1 MLIYHLNNLLIL
13 VWAAIFCFHKP
24 SKNKNMI
31 FLFLSFGQLYLLT
44 IFRFLIG
51 CDYVMYAKAFM
62 DLQTQDFWNFTYY
75 DWEYGFVFIT
85 KILGMILPSYTSY
98 FAVIAI
104 FTLIPVAIFIYRNTE
119 KVWIGTFMY
128 INFFLFFMQ
137 MNFIR
142 QAFAVSITLFAWQF
156 IRKKKFFWFIL
167 VILFASLLHSTV
179 LVMIPFYFLAKMRPT
194 GKQVIF
200 YGYALTIFYF
210 SSTGI
215 LNLITKIFHQEYN
228 NTQFITEGISLIYAV
243 VPIIILLFTMLNAE
257 KILKLNPDNRYVI
270 SMVFAGT
277 FFMVIMA
284 RHSILERFSYY
295 FFIYI
300 ALLVP
305 ELISSVEK
313 YGFGRVKNNVMLP
326 NETPI
331 EDVKR
336 FKGQSIIL
344 TIVILVLSYAM
355 FTYGM
360 FENAHGVVPYTSWI
374 F

>member
-13 VWAAIFCFHKP
+13 VWAVILCFHKP
-24 SKNKNMI
+24 SKAKNMI
-31 FLFLSFGQLYLLT
+31 FLFLAFGQLYLLT

-51 CDYVMYAKAFM
+51 YDYVLYAKAFM

-75 DWEYGFVFIT
+75 DWEYGFVLIT
-85 KILGMILPSYTSY
+85 KLLGMILPSYTSY

-142 QAFAVSITLFAWQF
+142 QAIAVSITLLAWQF
-156 IRKKKFFWFIL
+156 IKKKKFFWFLLI
-167 VILFASLLHSTV
+167 ILFASLFHSTV
-179 LVMIPFYFLAKMRPT
+179 LVMIPFYFITKMRPT

-200 YGYALTIFYF
+200 YGYALTVFYF

-228 NTQFITEGISLIYAV
+228 NTQFINEGISLIYAV
-243 VPIIILLFTMLNAE
+243 VPIIILVFTLLNAE
-257 KILKLNPDNRYVI
+257 KMLKTNPNNRYII

-284 RHSILERFSYY
+284 KHSILERFSYY

-313 YGFGRVKNNVMLP
+313 YGFGRVKNNAMLP
-326 NETPI
+326 NETPA

-336 FKGQSIIL
+336 FKRQSNIL
-344 TIVILVLSYAM
+344 TIVILVLSYSI

-360 FENAHGVVPYTSWI
+360 FKNAHGVIPYTSWT

>member
-51 CDYVMYAKAFM
+51 YDYVMYAKAFM

-156 IRKKKFFWFIL
+156 IRKKEIL
-167 VILFASLLHSTV
+167 LVHFSNSFLLHC
-179 LVMIPFYFLAKMRPT
+179 
-194 GKQVIF
+194 
-200 YGYALTIFYF
+200 
-210 SSTGI
+210 
-215 LNLITKIFHQEYN
+215 
-228 NTQFITEGISLIYAV
+228 
-243 VPIIILLFTMLNAE
+243 
-257 KILKLNPDNRYVI
+257 
-270 SMVFAGT
+270 
-277 FFMVIMA
+277 
-284 RHSILERFSYY
+284 
-295 FFIYI
+295 YI
-300 ALLVP
+300 QLYL
-305 ELISSVEK
+305 
-313 YGFGRVKNNVMLP
+313 
-326 NETPI
+326 
-331 EDVKR
+331 
-336 FKGQSIIL
+336 
-344 TIVILVLSYAM
+344 
-355 FTYGM
+355 
-360 FENAHGVVPYTSWI
+360 
-374 F
+374 

>member
-13 VWAAIFCFHKP
+13 IWAAIFCFHKP
-24 SKNKNMI
+24 SKNKNLI
-31 FLFLSFGQLYLLT
+31 FIFLSFGQLYLLT
-44 IFRFLIG
+44 TFRLGIG
-51 CDYVMYAKAFM
+51 YDYNMYAQAFI

-75 DWEYGFVFIT
+75 DWEYGFILLT
-85 KILGMILPSYTSY
+85 KLLGMILPSYTSY
-98 FAVIAI
+98 YAIIALI
-104 FTLIPVAIFIYRNTE
+104 TLIPVAIFIYQNTE
-119 KVWIGTFMY
+119 KVWLGTFMY

-142 QAFAVSITLFAWQF
+142 QAIAVSITLFAWQF
-156 IRKKKFFWFIL
+156 IRKKKFFKFTL
-167 VILFASLLHSTV
+167 VILIASLFHTTV
-179 LVMIPFYFLAKMRPT
+179 LVMIPFYFITKLRPT

-200 YGYALTIFYF
+200 YGYALTVFYF
-210 SSTGI
+210 SSMGI
-215 LNLITKIFHQEYN
+215 INLVTKVFHQEYN
-228 NTQFITEGISLIYAV
+228 NTQFILEGISLIYTV
-243 VPIIILLFTMLNAE
+243 VPIIILIFTMINAE
-257 KILKLNPDNRYVI
+257 KILKINPDNRYVI

-277 FFMVIMA
+277 FFMIIMA

-313 YGFGRVKNNVMLP
+313 YGFGRVKNHAILP
-326 NETPI
+326 DETPI

-336 FKGQSIIL
+336 FKSQSRVL
-344 TIVILVLSYAM
+344 TTVIFVLSYAL
-355 FTYGM
+355 FTFGM
-360 FENAHGVVPYTSWI
+360 YESAHGVIPYTSWV

>member
-13 VWAAIFCFHKP
+13 IWAAIFCFHKP
-24 SKNKNMI
+24 SKNKNLI
-31 FLFLSFGQLYLLT
+31 FIFLSFGQLYLLT
-44 IFRFLIG
+44 TFRLGIG
-51 CDYVMYAKAFM
+51 YDYNMYAQAFI

-75 DWEYGFVFIT
+75 DWEYGFILLT
-85 KILGMILPSYTSY
+85 KLLGMILPSYTSY
-98 FAVIAI
+98 YAIIALI
-104 FTLIPVAIFIYRNTE
+104 TLIPVAIFIYQNTE
-119 KVWIGTFMY
+119 KVWLGTFMY

-142 QAFAVSITLFAWQF
+142 QAIAVSITLFAWQF
-156 IRKKKFFWFIL
+156 IRKKKFFKFTL
-167 VILFASLLHSTV
+167 VILIASLFHTTV
-179 LVMIPFYFLAKMRPT
+179 LVMIPFYFITKLRPT

-200 YGYALTIFYF
+200 YGYALTVFYF
-210 SSTGI
+210 SSMGI
-215 LNLITKIFHQEYN
+215 INLVTKVFHQEYN
-228 NTQFITEGISLIYAV
+228 NTQFILEGISLIYAV
-243 VPIIILLFTMLNAE
+243 VPIIILIFTMINAE
-257 KILKLNPDNRYVI
+257 KILKINPDNRYVI

-277 FFMVIMA
+277 FFMIIMA

-313 YGFGRVKNNVMLP
+313 YGFGRVKNHAILP
-326 NETPI
+326 DETPI

-336 FKGQSIIL
+336 FKSQSRVL
-344 TIVILVLSYAM
+344 TTVIFVLSYAL
-355 FTYGM
+355 FTFGM
-360 FENAHGVVPYTSWI
+360 YESAHGVIPYTSWV

>member
-13 VWAAIFCFHKP
+13 LWAAIFCFHKP
-24 SKNKNMI
+24 SKPKNLI
-31 FLFLSFGQLYLLT
+31 FLFLAFGQLYMLT
-44 IFRFLIG
+44 VFRFSIG
-51 CDYVMYAKAFM
+51 FDYNMYAQAFI

-75 DWEYGFVFIT
+75 DWEYGFVLLT
-85 KILGMILPSYTSY
+85 KLLGIILPSYTSY
-98 FAVIAI
+98 FAVIALI
-104 FTLIPVAIFIYRNTE
+104 TLIPVAVFIYQNTE
-119 KVWIGTFMY
+119 KVWLGTFMY
-128 INFFLFFMQ
+128 ICFFLFFMQ
-137 MNFIR
+137 MNFLR
-142 QAFAVSITLFAWQF
+142 QAIAVSISLFAWQF
-156 IRKKKFFWFIL
+156 IRKKKFFKFVL
-167 VILFASLLHSTV
+167 VILIASLFHSTV
-179 LVMIPFYFLAKMRPT
+179 LVMIPFYFITKMRPT

-210 SSTGI
+210 SSMGI
-215 LNLITKIFHQEYN
+215 INLVTKFFHQEYN
-228 NTQFITEGISLIYAV
+228 NTEFILEGISLVYVV
-243 VPIIILLFTMLNAE
+243 VPIIILVFTMINAD
-257 KILKLNPDNRYVI
+257 KMLKLKPDNRYVI

-313 YGFGRVKNNVMLP
+313 YGFGRIKNNAMLP
-326 NETPI
+326 DETPPENI
-331 EDVKR
+331 KA
-336 FKGQSIIL
+336 FKKQSVIL
-344 TIVILVLSYAM
+344 TLVIFVLSYAL

-360 FENAHGVVPYTSWI
+360 SENAHGVTPYTSWV